1 MLLYDKKNTYLQYV
15 FWEIKWYINSMV
27 LVAAFRNV
35 INMLSYYPYLFY
47 KMLSVWKPNLISMKH
62 TFAPC

>member
-15 FWEIKWYINSMV
+15 FWEIKCDINSMV

-35 INMLSYYPYLFY
+35 INIIHAIHTYFIKCYLY
-47 KMLSVWKPNLISMKH
+47 ENQ
-62 TFAPC
+62 T